1 MEAENRMAQ
10 ITFMANGARI
20 AIAARAGES
29 LLSAARRAGV
39 VIDAPCGGSGAC
51 GKCRVLLT
59 GGAAEASPS
68 PRLSEADY
76 ARGWRLA
83 CDTRVT
89 VDATVLVPDT
99 AAAWLGSLSGQD
111 ARIEARLREA
121 RAALEAAGLG
131 FDSGLFAE
139 SIALAA
145 PTLEDTLPDT
155 ERTALALA
163 GKTGAGDVA
172 FALPA
177 LRSLARVL
185 RENGFAARCVVERE
199 GDALRV
205 LDALAPGDDA
215 PVAGL
220 AVDLGTTSVSALL
233 VDLADGRVL
242 ASGSA
247 GNGQARYGAD
257 VISRIIE
264 SGRPGGG
271 ERLRRAVI
279 DDTLRPLL
287 RRLCA
292 HAGIAPERI
301 YRACVAGN
309 TAMNHL
315 LLGLDAEPVRLEPY
329 VPTFLRLNALPAAAL
344 ELGLHPDA
352 RLILAPNAGSYVGG
366 DISAGLLASMLWN
379 GDALTLMIDL
389 GTNGELVL
397 GNREF
402 AVCCACSAGPAF
414 EGGGISCGMRA
425 TDGAIERL
433 EIDPVT
439 LEPAWKLVG
448 DAPAPL
454 GLCGSGIIDAVAE
467 LRRRGLIDGR
477 GRFFPREDCPRVRF
491 DGHGMGRYVIADGIA
506 VTEADIDSFIRA
518 KGAIRAAANT
528 LLAALELSPDALEN
542 VILSGGI
549 GGGIDIANAAAVG
562 MLPELPA
569 ERFSY
574 IGNSALTG
582 AWAMLA
588 SRSCRQKVD
597 DLARGMTY
605 LELSGVPGYMDAFV
619 AECFLPPI
627 PPRLTREDINTT
639 ITERR

>member
-1 MEAENRMAQ
+1 MAQ
-10 ITFMANGARI
+10 ITFMTGDARV
-20 AIAARAGES
+20 AVAARAGES

-39 VIDAPCGGSGAC
+39 AIDAPCGGNGAC
-51 GKCRVLLT
+51 GKCRVRLT
-59 GGAAEASPS
+59 GGDVEAAPS
-68 PRLSEADY
+68 PRLSEVDFAD
-76 ARGWRLA
+76 GWRLA
-83 CDTRVT
+83 CDARVT
-89 VDATVLVPDT
+89 VDAIVQVPDT
-99 AAAWLGSLSGQD
+99 AAAWLGGLAGQN
-111 ARIEARLREA
+111 ARIEARLRKA
-121 RAALEAAGLG
+121 RLGLEAAGLG
-131 FDSGLFAE
+131 FDSGLFAAD
-139 SIALAA
+139 IALDA

-155 ERTALALA
+155 ERAALALT
-163 GKTGAGDVA
+163 GQTGAGEVA

-177 LRSLARVL
+177 LRALARVL
-185 RENGFAARCVVERE
+185 RENGFAACCVVERE
-199 GDALRV
+199 GDTLRV
-205 LDALAPGDDA
+205 LDVLDPGDDA

-233 VDLADGRVL
+233 VDLADGHVL
-242 ASGSA
+242 ASASA

-287 RRLCA
+287 RRLCDL
-292 HAGIAPERI
+292 AGVAPERI

-315 LLGLDAEPVRLEPY
+315 LLGLDAGPIRLEPY
-329 VPTFLRLNALPAAAL
+329 IPSFLRLNDLPAAAL
-344 ELGLHPDA
+344 ALGLHPDA

-402 AVCCACSAGPAF
+402 AMCCACSAGPAF

-425 TDGAIERL
+425 TDGAIEAL

-439 LEPAWKLVG
+439 LEPAWRLVG

-454 GLCGSGIIDAVAE
+454 GLCGSGIIDAVAA

-477 GRFFPREDCPRVRF
+477 GRFFPREDCPQVRF
-491 DGHGMGRYVIADGIA
+491 DGHGMGRYVIHEGESGEIA

-518 KGAIRAAANT
+518 KGAIRAAADT
-528 LLAALELSPDALEN
+528 LLAALELSPDALER

-549 GGGIDIANAAAVG
+549 GGGIDIANAVAVG
-562 MLPELPA
+562 MLPSLPA

-588 SRSCRQKVD
+588 SRPCRDKTD
-597 DLARGMTY
+597 ALARGMTY

-619 AECFLPPI
+619 KECFLPA
-627 PPRLTREDINTT
+627 
-639 ITERR
+639 